1 MTVSQKIGPIFYIQF
16 DESVTDYE
24 NRCLSIRCPSVDR
37 TLHNPGAKG
46 LYLGLRPDM
55 DEHTAKGMLDT
66 QLQGEED
73 GITRDPDTK
82 KLYRMVDQE
91 EIRSKYGREWVQ
103 VSRSVEQYI
112 ASK

>member
-1 MTVSQKIGPIFYIQF
+1 
-16 DESVTDYE
+16 
-24 NRCLSIRCPSVDR
+24 
-37 TLHNPGAKG
+37 
-46 LYLGLRPDM
+46 M